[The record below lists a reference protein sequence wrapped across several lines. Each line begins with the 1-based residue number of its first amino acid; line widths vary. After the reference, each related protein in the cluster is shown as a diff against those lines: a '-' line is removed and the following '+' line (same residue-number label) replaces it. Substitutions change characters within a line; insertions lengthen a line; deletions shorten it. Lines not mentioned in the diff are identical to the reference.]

1 MKKILLLAL
10 VVSSCAPVYVPN
22 IRNTPMFTKGGEF
35 QLAGQA
41 GNGIDGQ
48 AALSV
53 TNHIGLMANYSYI
66 NRNTAVN
73 QNAGNA
79 NDDEDFLRHKFFEGG
94 IGYFT
99 QDEDMFFEVFAGY
112 GKGEGYSSGNF
123 FGVKNAS
130 GKYER
135 YFIQPAF
142 GMNKK
147 TVQFSF
153 VPRISV
159 VDFTEYT
166 LGSSSI
172 AVTEEPKIFFEPAF
186 VTRVNT
192 AGNHF
197 FFTFQAGMSA
207 ALSDDIYFDRRRF
220 QFATGIGIRLG
231 GMKEEIQPTK
241 TR

>member
-10 VVSSCAPVYVPN
+10 VISSCAPVYLPN

-35 QLAGQA
+35 QLTGQV

-48 AALSV
+48 AAISV

-66 NRNTAVN
+66 NRNTANVS
-73 QNAGNA
+73 
-79 NDDEDFLRHKFFEGG
+79 DEEDFLRHKFFEGG
-94 IGYFT
+94 IGYFG
-99 QDEDMFFEVFAGY
+99 QDENMFFEVFAGY
-112 GKGEGYSSGNF
+112 GKGEGFSSGNF
-123 FGVKNAS
+123 FEVDNAE

-147 TVQFSF
+147 EIQLSF

-166 LGSSSI
+166 LGSNTF
-172 AVTEEPKIFFEPAF
+172 AVNEDPKVFFEPGF

-192 AGNHF
+192 ASNHF
-197 FFTFQAGMSA
+197 FFTFQAGMSVS
-207 ALSDDIYFDRRRF
+207 LSEDIYFDHRRF
-220 QFATGIGIRLG
+220 QLATGIGIRLG
-231 GMKEEIQPTK
+231 GIRPEIQPTK